1 MPQFLGGWY
10 VHAAVPIPIVQPDGV
25 TCAYSIYGEDGS
37 KTSMHDWHIQGGP
50 TRYLTKILL
59 IYFTFKL

>member
-50 TRYLTKILL
+50 MRSIVAAQG
-59 IYFTFKL
+59 